1 VSSNRQPADTKNVS
15 RVWRAV
21 CVTGMATMLVGA
33 PAIAQAAFSGKASGQ
48 VTASTM
54 VLAAPSNA
62 SVTATCT
69 TGRSLDV
76 TVNSYGTVAR
86 ATSYQFIL
94 LDPSGAAVQTTN
106 GSYSAHPAAKGT
118 WTYQVRGNYTAAPG
132 NVWTGAPYQG
142 TVTC

>member
-1 VSSNRQPADTKNVS
+1 VSSSRQPADTKNVS
-15 RVWRAV
+15 RAWRAV
-21 CVTGMATMLVGA
+21 CVTGMAMLLVSA
-33 PAIAQAAFSGKASGQ
+33 PAIAQAAFSSKASGQ
-48 VTASTM
+48 VTASTL
-54 VLAAPSNA
+54 VLAAPTNA
-62 SVTATCT
+62 SVTATCA
-69 TGRSLDV
+69 TGRALDV
-76 TVNSYGTVAR
+76 TVNSYGTVPR

-132 NVWTGAPYQG
+132 NVWTGTPYQG